1 MSVTVRD
8 IMRLPCMKDAEIVAG
23 KGGLENVVTAV
34 TVMEYSSY
42 SDVLEKESKVHSKTA
57 VEMIDVQDVLFNN
70 QDYEGSDILITAFS
84 CLMNEPENILA
95 QIKDSF
101 SLGEAGVI
109 IYYFDL
115 FVKELDQ
122 RVIDFADEVG
132 YPIIVMPRDQF
143 QLRYSEAIA
152 EISEL
157 IADDRHKN
165 EYFGSSIMET
175 LVSLPKNQQ
184 NISTLLRLLSN
195 YLHLTIALTENDWR
209 LRAFAGWP
217 KILERD
223 IDDILVKI
231 SSGSY
236 TEPFEIVNMEDIPEG
251 KVHLIVT
258 GTDGFKKSTVEQI
271 TDVVR
276 LYLKMTSDDSREIMG
291 SEQLIRA
298 IIGDDPIRMRKLAKN
313 MGIDSSKLTN
323 MIIYRDPR
331 LFLPK
336 GEAIINEVKEQ
347 LTNNCHDFVADIYSG
362 DVVAFLDDGISSHW
376 LPTLNMLNNSM
387 REKGMEPICVY
398 ARNLADPSEV
408 REAYQNVTAYFDDAR
423 KLYEKAYILSYHEIL
438 FAKQMRDI
446 ISLGEE
452 SVRKE
457 MEILRRLENFS
468 GESGNEIVE
477 TLKSFYFD
485 SHMSLND
492 TADNLF
498 IHVNTVKYRLK
509 KVSEFIG
516 CKVTEMPEMMGLYK
530 ALALDRLINQ

>member
-1 MSVTVRD
+1 
-8 IMRLPCMKDAEIVAG
+8 MKDAEIIAG

-42 SDVLEKESKVHSKTA
+42 SDVLEKESKIHNNT
-57 VEMIDVQDVLFNN
+57 ETEIIEVQDVLFNN

-84 CLMNEPENILA
+84 CLMNEPEKVFA

-101 SLGEAGVI
+101 SLGEAGII

-157 IADDRHKN
+157 IADYKNKN

-223 IDDILVKI
+223 INEILSRI
-231 SSGSY
+231 SSGRY
-236 TEPFEIVNMEDIPEG
+236 NEPFEIVNLEDVPGG

-258 GTDGFKKSTVEQI
+258 GSDGFKKTVVEQI
-271 TDVVR
+271 TDVIR
-276 LYLKMTSDDSREIMG
+276 LYLKMTADDSREIIG

-331 LFLPK
+331 LFLPQ
-336 GEAIINEVKEQ
+336 GEAILNEVKEH
-347 LTNNCHDFVADIYSG
+347 LTSNCHDFAVDIYSG
-362 DVVAFLDDGISSHW
+362 DVVAFMDDGISAHW
-376 LPTLNMLNNSM
+376 ISTLEMLNESM

-398 ARNLADPSEV
+398 ARNLTDPSEV
-408 REAYQNVTAYFDDAR
+408 RKAYQNVTAYFDDAR
-423 KLYEKAYILSYHEIL
+423 KLYNKAYILSYNEIL

-452 SVRKE
+452 SIINE
-457 MEILRRLENFS
+457 MDVLRRLEHFS
-468 GESGNEIVE
+468 GESIREIAD
-477 TLKSFYFD
+477 TLTSFYFD

-492 TADNLF
+492 TANNLY

-509 KVSEFIG
+509 KASEIIG
-516 CKVTEMPEMMGLYK
+516 CKVTEMPEMIELYK
-530 ALALDRLINQ
+530 ALALKRLIDQ